1 MGFWFDGDSSLWMM
15 RCMNVELADSISKRG
30 IFSVQQLL
38 YLPKATL
45 QTMIGNFPASKLYQ
59 DLHPFPRIE
68 VKLKLQRKVSLFRH
82 HTGEHQFQARKWNT
96 STWELYALIREYL
109 SLITWLFT
117 WSYYQPWTRKWKA
130 AEDKARATLFG
141 YYGLNFAVYT
151 FPPIALAIIGSF
163 FLNLKPR
170 ESIRSGKGWKLTAGF
185 SNPLV
190 VNTFLGVLSTLEILA
205 VFLFILFLA
214 WNFYARISN
223 DFKNLKPAKSLML
236 NSWQLKYLKVET
248 RFGLL
253 AEVCL
258 AFLLF
263 PILRG
268 LALFRLL
275 GIQFEASVRHHIWL
289 GTAMIFFAT
298 FHRAST
304 LFIWGVSHF
313 IQEESQIWEWQK
325 TGRIYLAGEICL
337 VTGLS
342 LLHGFPGNFLFGLD
356 KLLLIIQSRPETCI
370 LSARIFPSK
379 SIELILPKDPGP
391 KYTPTSIIFVK
402 ELASSQNSGI
412 NIFLPRMQLI
422 YVVKK
427 SQDICPL
434 NSISA
439 LIFGQLAEKCL
450 LKVKVFVTQE
460 EQSDA
465 TVRELVNEFSQ
476 VQTVNF
482 GTKFLNFSISELEHS
497 LRMATIAGISSILF
511 LIFLIMFNPI
521 FVPSQKN
528 PTKEKTPSW
537 VADLLII
544 SSFILALICSIFVA
558 LVIRWRRLKKQIPPT
573 LQKQSKALEKGS
585 TQASDALEEHEIHF
599 GGRPNFEA
607 DIFAKFPDETGGSD
621 IEVLVYGPETM
632 KESVGHQFARKN
644 VELRSRNPISAST
657 PSISHQKP

>member
-1 MGFWFDGDSSLWMM
+1 
-15 RCMNVELADSISKRG
+15 
-30 IFSVQQLL
+30 
-38 YLPKATL
+38 
-45 QTMIGNFPASKLYQ
+45 MIGNFPASKLYQ

-82 HTGEHQFQARKWNT
+82 HTGEQQFQARKWNT

-109 SLITWLFT
+109 SLFTWLFT
-117 WSYYQPWTRKWKA
+117 WSYHQLWTRKWKA

-223 DFKNLKPAKSLML
+223 DFKYLKPAKSLML

-275 GIQFEASVRHHIWL
+275 GIQFEASVRHYLWL

-298 FHRAST
+298 FHGAST

-313 IQEESQIWEWQK
+313 IQEESQLWEWQK

-337 VTGLS
+337 VTG
-342 LLHGFPGNFLFGLD
+342 
-356 KLLLIIQSRPETCI
+356 RETCI

-379 SIELILPKDPGP
+379 AIELILPKDPGP

-402 ELASSQNSGI
+402 VPSISKYEWHSFSITSSSRVDDNTISIMIKSEGSWTSSLSHMIQTRQESDGDRTKYIPIAVEGPYGTVSMDFLRYDSLLVVSGGIGITPVLSIIQELSSSQNRGI
-412 NIFLPRMQLI
+412 NKFLPRMQLI

-427 SQDICPL
+427 SQDICLL
-434 NSISA
+434 NSISP
-439 LIFGQLAEKCL
+439 LIFGQPAEKCL

-465 TVRELVNEFSQ
+465 THLCRPCYKMEKAKETDSSYPPKTKQSFRKKGQHKQ
-476 VQTVNF
+476 VM
-482 GTKFLNFSISELEHS
+482 L
-497 LRMATIAGISSILF
+497 LRNMKSILEAG
-511 LIFLIMFNPI
+511 L
-521 FVPSQKN
+521 
-528 PTKEKTPSW
+528 
-537 VADLLII
+537 
-544 SSFILALICSIFVA
+544 
-558 LVIRWRRLKKQIPPT
+558 T
-573 LQKQSKALEKGS
+573 L
-585 TQASDALEEHEIHF
+585 
-599 GGRPNFEA
+599 
-607 DIFAKFPDETGGSD
+607 KFPDETGGSD
-621 IEVLVYGPETM
+621 IGVLVYGPETM
-632 KESVGHQFARKN
+632 KESVA
-644 VELRSRNPISAST
+644 LIC
-657 PSISHQKP
+657 QKKCGAKKQNKK